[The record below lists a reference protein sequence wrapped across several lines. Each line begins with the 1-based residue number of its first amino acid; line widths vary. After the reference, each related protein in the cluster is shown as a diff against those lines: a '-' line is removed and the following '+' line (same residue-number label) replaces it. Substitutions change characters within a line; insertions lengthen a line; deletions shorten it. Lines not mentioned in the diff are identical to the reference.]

1 MEVAAS
7 PPAGPPQPGAAQP
20 AAPAAAAPAAQTE
33 TFGRLEP
40 AKVRDY
46 WVDEARDFTPWLA
59 KEENLGL
66 LADTLSISLELVGT
80 EQRVGPFK
88 ADIVAKDG
96 EDTVIIENQ
105 LDPTDHKHL
114 GQLLVY
120 AAGRN
125 ATTVVWVA
133 KQVTDEY
140 RKVIDWLNEQTNVNF
155 WALEIELWRIG
166 DSPVAPKFNVVCE
179 PNELTKSPDGEST
192 ELSDTRLL
200 QLEFWK
206 GFSEYLE
213 SAGSSF
219 NARKAQPAHWYDLPI
234 GTSRAHIY
242 LNALVQGGGRVAC
255 GLYIKTSQSD
265 LIFET
270 LDRDREA
277 IDAELGM
284 ADVEWDPIPEKT
296 ACRIGIQRQ
305 ANLAD
310 RDSWPELFAWLK
322 DNAEKFKTVFSARV
336 KGMPLPATG
345 AAQGTAGAAEVA
357 EALAAPAAGDGPADP
372 TSGNGAP
379 RPPPSRQS
387 AERPPQVAL
396 RDEDP
401 AGRDLR

>member
-1 MEVAAS
+1 M
-7 PPAGPPQPGAAQP
+7 PAAQP
-20 AAPAAAAPAAQTE
+20 AVPPVPPVPAAAPAPVAAAAAQTAK
-33 TFGRLEP
+33 FGRLEP

-66 LADTLSISLELVGT
+66 LADTLALSLELVGI

-96 EDTVIIENQ
+96 EHTVIIENQ

-125 ATTVVWVA
+125 ASTVVWIA

-179 PNELTKSPDGEST
+179 PNELTKTPDGEPG
-192 ELSDTRLL
+192 ELSDTKLL

-213 SAGSSF
+213 SSGSSF

-234 GTSRAHIY
+234 GTTRAHIY
-242 LNALVQGGGRVAC
+242 LNALVAAGGRVAC
-255 GLYIKTSQSD
+255 GLYVKTSQSS
-265 LIFET
+265 LIFER
-270 LDRDREA
+270 LDQEREA

-284 ADVEWDPIPEKT
+284 PDVDWDPIPEKT
-296 ACRIGIQRQ
+296 ACRIGVHRD

-322 DNAEKFKTVFSARV
+322 EHAEKFKSVFAARV
-336 KGMPLPATG
+336 KDMQLPSTDTAAMPD
-345 AAQGTAGAAEVA
+345 AAAGHEAGDADAAGASSGPAPVA
-357 EALAAPAAGDGPADP
+357 SPGAPA
-372 TSGNGAP
+372 SNGAP
-379 RPPPSRQS
+379 AVPTSP
-387 AERPPQVAL
+387 VASPL
-396 RDEDP
+396 T
-401 AGRDLR
+401 

>member
-1 MEVAAS
+1 MEAAGTS
-7 PPAGPPQPGAAQP
+7 PAEAHPSN
-20 AAPAAAAPAAQTE
+20 AAPTAAAQTA

-46 WVDEARDFTPWLA
+46 WRDEAREFTPWLA
-59 KEENLGL
+59 EEENLAL
-66 LADTLSISLELVGT
+66 LADTLDLSLELVGT

-125 ATTVVWVA
+125 ASSVVWIA

-140 RKVIDWLNEQTNVNF
+140 RNVVDWLNEQTNVRF

-166 DSPVAPKFNVVCE
+166 DSRIAPKFNVVCE
-179 PNELTKSPDGEST
+179 PNELTKTPDGEST
-192 ELSDTRLL
+192 ELSDTKLL

-234 GTSRAHIY
+234 GTSRANIY
-242 LNALVQGGGRVAC
+242 LNAVVQAGGRIAC

-265 LIFET
+265 LIFEN
-270 LDRDREA
+270 LDQDREA
-277 IDAELGM
+277 IDSELGM

-296 ACRIGIQRQ
+296 ACRIGIHRQ

-310 RDSWPELFAWLK
+310 RESWLELFAWLK
-322 DNAEKFKTVFSARV
+322 ENAEKFKTVFSTRV
-336 KGMPLPATG
+336 KEMHLPPAD
-345 AAQGTAGAAEVA
+345 AAASAAVSEAPVAREPPGTADLGA
-357 EALAAPAAGDGPADP
+357 
-372 TSGNGAP
+372 
-379 RPPPSRQS
+379 
-387 AERPPQVAL
+387 
-396 RDEDP
+396 
-401 AGRDLR
+401 